1 MLPCKSW
8 YWDMHGLIFETS
20 IWLLAGSTRLMELHT
35 NRAAKHRYGKPR
47 CETSTMTVSYA
58 NMNSQIRS
66 MFVAEPTSAELTWRK
81 HFVKRPCHQGNAQ
94 ASNAT
99 PCKCMALE
107 KRTPN
112 TTHPRSSRIAPAWK
126 RRQFNQARRD
136 AKTSIRE
143 VQKKQKTSHFLRE
156 GRAKKKRTLHRWRVP
171 PYTHHLMTAFWHQR
185 WFWICVF
192 KKNGPILGACFD
204 HTHIA
209 QS

>member
-1 MLPCKSW
+1 
-8 YWDMHGLIFETS
+8 
-20 IWLLAGSTRLMELHT
+20 
-35 NRAAKHRYGKPR
+35 
-47 CETSTMTVSYA
+47 MTTGRINQVNGATHESCREA
-58 NMNSQIRS
+58 QIREATMWNIYHDS
-66 MFVAEPTSAELTWRK
+66 FICKYEFTNPKHVRCRTNVAELTWRK

-143 VQKKQKTSHFLRE
+143 VQKKKKNLPLFE
-156 GRAKKKRTLHRWRVP
+156 GGRAKKKRTLHRWRVP

-185 WFWICVF
+185 WFWICVS
-192 KKNGPILGACFD
+192 KKWTNFRCVLWP
-204 HTHIA
+204 HTHRTVILNLEWHKKTIIDDWTFR
-209 QS
+209 